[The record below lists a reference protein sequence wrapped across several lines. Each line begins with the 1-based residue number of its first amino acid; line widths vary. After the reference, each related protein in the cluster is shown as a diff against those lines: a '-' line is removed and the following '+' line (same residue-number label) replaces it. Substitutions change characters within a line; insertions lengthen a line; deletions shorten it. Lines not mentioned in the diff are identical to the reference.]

1 MFVLETSSPSE
12 LGTEDEAPV
21 AIGDAVIL
29 LTSLDEA
36 VILRASPAHHYCY
49 MKRGLQQNEILA
61 AGHRRARR
69 TTQKGCSWRLPR
81 C

>member
-36 VILRASPAHHYCY
+36 VILRASFCTSLLLHEE
-49 MKRGLQQNEILA
+49 GIA
-61 AGHRRARR
+61 AE
-69 TTQKGCSWRLPR
+69 
-81 C
+81 